1 MTDLRTQVRDI
12 ARRRRRTVPTWF
24 VDVAIAATFALIVTG
39 WLMHDPSR
47 APDVTIVNDT
57 PYDLTIKV
65 SNATGERWMPFALVS
80 AQSQL
85 IVRAPIDQGEVWVF
99 SFGPGGEYSLNRS
112 ALRESGWHMHVPAS
126 VPTQLA
132 AAGIA
137 PSPQPT

>member
-65 SNATGERWMPFALVS
+65 SNATGEGWMPFALVS

-85 IVRAPIDQGEVWVF
+85 IVRAPIDQGAVWVF

-112 ALRESGWHMHVPAS
+112 ALRESG
-126 VPTQLA
+126 
-132 AAGIA
+132 
-137 PSPQPT
+137 